1 MDFNS
6 FCNQLMPYV
15 TVAAIGGLCYW
26 VYKDIK
32 FIRAENEFVKKMR
45 KALEALE
52 ALKKAEDAEEA
63 IALSQ
68 NNELK
73 K

>member
-6 FCNQLMPYV
+6 FRKELMPYV
-15 TVAAIGGLCYW
+15 TGAAIGGLCYW
-26 VYKDIK
+26 VYKEIK
-32 FIRAENEFVKKMR
+32 IIRASEEFVKKLR
-45 KALEALE
+45 KAQEALE

-73 K
+73 E

>member
-1 MDFNS
+1 
-6 FCNQLMPYV
+6 
-15 TVAAIGGLCYW
+15 
-26 VYKDIK
+26 
-32 FIRAENEFVKKMR
+32 MR